1 MAQPDTAKDAEKV
14 FARKA
19 TGLIRG
25 LSWKDLFVQNENG
38 LAPTA
43 MVAALYVVVPAFFPG
58 ADIITAYMLI
68 LPIAL
73 CYAISYGILGSCMPR
88 SGGDYIFGS
97 RIVHPVF
104 GLMGSF
110 MYFNAHFML
119 LGSLP
124 IFAFRYLLP
133 TPLLVAFPGNPAV
146 ARLREL
152 DLRGPEPRI
161 GSHAHS
167 CFRCNNSNLGIK
179 ILEDLELDYVHSRKY
194 RSNNFHWHPSLLHA
208 RAVRYRVQ

>member
-1 MAQPDTAKDAEKV
+1 ME
-14 FARKA
+14 
-19 TGLIRG
+19 GLIR
-25 LSWKDLFVQNENG
+25 SEQNG

-58 ADIITAYMLI
+58 ADIVTAYILI

-133 TPLLVAFPGNPAV
+133 TPLLVAFPGNLAV
-146 ARLREL
+146 EGFVSWISVNRTSHWWLHSFL
-152 DLRGPEPRI
+152 YPE
-161 GSHAHS
+161 H
-167 CFRCNNSNLGIK
+167 
-179 ILEDLELDYVHSRKY
+179 
-194 RSNNFHWHPSLLHA
+194 
-208 RAVRYRVQ
+208 

>member
-1 MAQPDTAKDAEKV
+1 MFYWLNQILQRMRKRSLPVKQP
-14 FARKA
+14 
-19 TGLIRG
+19 GLIRG

-119 LGSLP
+119 LGLP
-124 IFAFRYLLP
+124 SNFRL
-133 TPLLVAFPGNPAV
+133 
-146 ARLREL
+146 
-152 DLRGPEPRI
+152 
-161 GSHAHS
+161 
-167 CFRCNNSNLGIK
+167 
-179 ILEDLELDYVHSRKY
+179 
-194 RSNNFHWHPSLLHA
+194 
-208 RAVRYRVQ
+208 